1 MKKKLLR
8 GLIAAIVTV
17 ALVLLGGEVFLRF
30 TGYRDEA
37 IAATANRSL
46 HRWVEL
52 STCGFFERVEDP
64 DRRYAMRPGAVC
76 TVDDWTFRASSH
88 RTRGP
93 DFPAAKPPGE
103 KRLLMLGDS
112 FCFGMWC
119 DEEET
124 VVARLAQA
132 ATERE
137 AELGT
142 GITWRP
148 VNLGVP
154 GYHSGQQLASL
165 LEDGLALE
173 PDVVVL
179 YFNTN
184 DIERE
189 GFFLDEER
197 GALFRD
203 PLPLS
208 AATKRRLWGS
218 HLYGWA
224 ASRLARRRESGS
236 ARPELD
242 PRVSYAYVRDD
253 NQAATRASITRLA
266 EVCRER
272 GLPLF
277 FVHQP
282 HMGWQGDLRSPAWPM
297 LPLVKWAEDLRT
309 ELAIPGVCL
318 LGLFRGYRDNVDRLA
333 QGAPMDVLMDPL
345 IADERMQR
353 FVESVRALAR
363 ERGQEL
369 DSLPVIQQAALFSS
383 RAADVP
389 ADIDFHLNAKAYG
402 LIANVVYASMRE
414 QGLLP

>member
-1 MKKKLLR
+1 MKTKLLR

-17 ALVLLGGEVFLRF
+17 VLAFLAGEGFLRL
-30 TGYRDEA
+30 TGYREKA

-64 DRRYAMRPGAVC
+64 DRRYAMRPGAEC
-76 TVDDWTFRASSH
+76 TVDAWTFRASSH

-93 DFPAAKPPGE
+93 DFPTAKPAGE

-119 DEEET
+119 DEDET

-132 ATERE
+132 ATRHE

-165 LEDGLALE
+165 LEDGLALD

-184 DIERE
+184 DIESE
-189 GFFLDEER
+189 GFFLDEEL

-208 AATKRRLWGS
+208 AAAKRRLWGS
-218 HLYGWA
+218 HLYGWI
-224 ASRLARRRESGS
+224 ASRLARRLE
-236 ARPELD
+236 ARTAMPVLD
-242 PRVSYAYVRDD
+242 PRVPYAYVRAD
-253 NQAATRASITRLA
+253 NQAATRASIARLA
-266 EVCRER
+266 EVCREN

-277 FVHQP
+277 FIHQP
-282 HMGWQGDLRSPAWPM
+282 HMGWQGDLRSPDWPM
-297 LPLVKWAEDLRT
+297 LPLVKWAEALRA

-333 QGAPMDVLMDPL
+333 QGAPPDVLMDPL

-353 FVESVRALAR
+353 FVEGVRELAR
-363 ERGQEL
+363 AQGQEL
-369 DSLPVIQQAALFSS
+369 ESLPIGQQAALFSS
-383 RAADVP
+383 RAAEVP
-389 ADIDFHLNAKAYG
+389 ADVDFHLSGAAYG
-402 LIANVVYASMRE
+402 LIADVVYAAMRE
-414 QGLLP
+414 QGVF